1 MRPDLF
7 VHALNLIDSG
17 RAAEEA
23 SKELNAVIKGVQD
36 TNKPGELQLTIK
48 VLPHG
53 DGRYQLLHDIKKKLP
68 PKQKYSTMVWATP
81 DGNLQKSDPNQGDIF
96 VQDATPKPTTV
107 VDTTAVKR

>member
-17 RAAEEA
+17 LAAEEA
-23 SKELNAVIKGVQD
+23 SEELNAVIKAVQD

-53 DGRYQLLHDIKKKLP
+53 DGRYQLLHNLKTKLP
-68 PKQKYSTMVWATP
+68 PKQKYSTLVWGTP
-81 DGNLQKSDPNQGDIF
+81 DGNLQKNDPNQGDFFI
-96 VQDATPKPTTV
+96 QDATPKPTAV